1 MTMAKH
7 ERAIPGEGRT
17 KHNKFYIVTPHL
29 ISPHLISFSSHFIS
43 FSFILS
49 QIVSGI
55 SAREAK
61 SSMYFK
67 QDFTATV
74 VYILGTSV
82 EADAI
87 TILDITDALTKSMK
101 RQLLLTNSVRILYL
115 LPVQDVSRSAALQ
128 ALTTASEDG
137 SFASYFNVQLSS
149 HGVPNRVSVTAP
161 LQTDR
166 NPTEAPTESPVR
178 ETLPMSHLSKS
189 TVGLIA
195 GTVSMGFLFLL
206 ISAYLA
212 WMYSVRQHKR
222 K

>member
-149 HGVPNRVSVTAP
+149 HGVPNRVSVAAP
-161 LQTDR
+161 LQTDK
-166 NPTEAPTESPVR
+166 NPTQTPTNSPVR
-178 ETLPMSHLSKS
+178 ESVGVTGLSPS
-189 TVGLIA
+189 NIGLIV
-195 GTVSMGFLFLL
+195 GCVCMGVIVSIAAAFGIVAFLGK
-206 ISAYLA
+206 
-212 WMYSVRQHKR
+212 MRKR